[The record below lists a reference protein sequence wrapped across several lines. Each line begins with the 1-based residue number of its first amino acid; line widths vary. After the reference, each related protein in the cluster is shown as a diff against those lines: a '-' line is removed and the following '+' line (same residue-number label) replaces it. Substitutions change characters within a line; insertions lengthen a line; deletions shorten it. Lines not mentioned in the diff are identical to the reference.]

1 MNTNILNQSTVKA
14 STSEPLWLLDRRK
27 SSKENYS
34 SLPLPSPKDSNWRF
48 ASVLS
53 EDIDAFK
60 PASNPEEEAIQHAL
74 SHSSLVEDAIA
85 ELIFVDDHLV
95 QSKALPKA
103 LIDKGVCFVS
113 LDEAIE
119 KHSHLLEPHF
129 LNDATRLGSQK
140 YFGLHASLVKAGA
153 LLYVPKGV
161 EIDQPIAVYHWSNSN
176 KGLICPHT
184 LIIAEAQTKVS
195 LIDVLASTTEQNEG
209 LNISVSNIQA
219 HASAN
224 VYRKV
229 IQNFNSKTL
238 SFQLD
243 NAIADRDT
251 QLENIAINLGAAKA
265 RYENQVKINGS
276 GAHVTMYSL
285 TVAEDTQ
292 EFDQRTLQTHN
303 APNSVS
309 DLLYKNALFDTSRT
323 IFSGLIQVEE
333 GAQQTDAYQTNRNL
347 LLDQRADANALPG
360 LEILANDVKCSHGA
374 TTGNIDSDELFY
386 MLSRGIPHRVAMQ
399 LIVLGFFEEII
410 EKLGSD
416 SLAENIRK
424 LLERKFASKIK
435 P

>member
-1 MNTNILNQSTVKA
+1 MNTTLNQPTVISSA
-14 STSEPLWLLDRRK
+14 NEPQWLLDRRT
-27 SSKENYS
+27 SGSQNYS
-34 SLPLPSPKDSNWRF
+34 NLPVPAAKDENWRF

-53 EDIDAFK
+53 QDIHAFK
-60 PASNPEEEAIQHAL
+60 LAPMPNDDAIQHAL
-74 SHSSLVEDAIA
+74 SHSTLVEDPIA
-85 ELIFVDDHLV
+85 EFIFVDDHLV
-95 QSKALPKA
+95 QSKPLSKE
-103 LIDKGVCFVS
+103 LVDKGVCFVS
-113 LDEAIE
+113 IDEAIQ
-119 KHSHLLEPHF
+119 KHSDLLEPHF
-129 LNDATRLGSQK
+129 LKESTRLGSQK
-140 YFGLHASLVKAGA
+140 YFGLHASAVKAGA

-161 EIDQPIAVYHWSNSN
+161 EIDKPIAVYHWSNQD

-195 LIDVLASTTEQNEG
+195 LIDVLASTTEENQG
-209 LNISVSNIQA
+209 CNISVSNIEA
-219 HASAN
+219 HPSAN

-229 IQNFNSKTL
+229 IQNFNSSTL

-243 NAIADRDT
+243 SATADRDT

-265 RYENQVKINGS
+265 RYENQIKINGS

-285 TVAEDTQ
+285 SVAEGTQ

-374 TTGNIDSDELFY
+374 TTGNIDNDELFY

-424 LLERKFASKIK
+424 LLEQKFASKIK

>member
-1 MNTNILNQSTVKA
+1 MSANTA
-14 STSEPLWLLDRRK
+14 EPQWLLDRRT
-27 SSKENYS
+27 SGSEIYTN
-34 SLPLPSPKDSNWRF
+34 LPVPSAKDENWRF

-60 PASNPEEEAIQHAL
+60 PASEPEEDAIAYAL
-74 SHSSLVEDAIA
+74 SHSNLVEDAIA

-95 QSKALPKA
+95 QSKPLPKE
-103 LIDKGVCFVS
+103 LIDKGVCFIS
-113 LDEAIE
+113 LNEAIE
-119 KHSHLLEPHF
+119 KHAELLEPYF
-129 LNDATRLGSQK
+129 LKDATRLGSQK
-140 YFGLHASLVKAGA
+140 YFGLHASNVKAGA
-153 LLYVPKGV
+153 VLYVPKGV
-161 EIDQPIAVYHWSNSN
+161 EIDQPITVYHWSNRE

-184 LIIAEAQTKVS
+184 LIIAEAQSKVS
-195 LIDVLASTTEQNEG
+195 LIDVLASTTQDNQS

-219 HASAN
+219 HPSAN

-229 IQNFNSKTL
+229 IQNFNAKTL

-243 NAIADRDT
+243 SAIADKDT

-265 RYENQVKINGS
+265 RYENQIKINGS

-285 TVAEDTQ
+285 SVAEETQ
-292 EFDQRTLQTHN
+292 EFDQRTFQTHN
-303 APNSVS
+303 APNAVS

-374 TTGNIDSDELFY
+374 TTGNIDKDELFY

-424 LLERKFASKIK
+424 LLEEKFASKIK
-435 P
+435 S

>member
-1 MNTNILNQSTVKA
+1 MNTTLNQPTVISSA
-14 STSEPLWLLDRRK
+14 NEPQWLLDRRT
-27 SSKENYS
+27 SGSQNYS
-34 SLPLPSPKDSNWRF
+34 NLPVPAAKDENWRF

-53 EDIDAFK
+53 QDIHAFK
-60 PASNPEEEAIQHAL
+60 PAPMPNDDAIQHAL
-74 SHSSLVEDAIA
+74 SHSTLVEDPIA
-85 ELIFVDDHLV
+85 EFIFVDDHLV
-95 QSKALPKA
+95 QSKPLSKELA
-103 LIDKGVCFVS
+103 DKGVCFVS
-113 LDEAIE
+113 IDEAIQ
-119 KHSHLLEPHF
+119 KHSDLLEPHF
-129 LNDATRLGSQK
+129 LKESTRLGSQK
-140 YFGLHASLVKAGA
+140 YFGLHASAVKAGA

-161 EIDQPIAVYHWSNSN
+161 EIDKPIAVYHWSNQD

-195 LIDVLASTTEQNEG
+195 LIDVLASTTEENQG
-209 LNISVSNIQA
+209 CNISVSNIEA
-219 HASAN
+219 HPSAN

-229 IQNFNSKTL
+229 IQNFNSSTL

-243 NAIADRDT
+243 SATADRDT

-265 RYENQVKINGS
+265 RYENQIKINGS

-285 TVAEDTQ
+285 SVAEGTQ

-374 TTGNIDSDELFY
+374 TTGNIDNDELFY

-424 LLERKFASKIK
+424 LLEQKFASKIK

>member
-1 MNTNILNQSTVKA
+1 MNTTVKKHMSA
-14 STSEPLWLLDRRK
+14 NTAEPQWLLDRRT
-27 SSKENYS
+27 SGSETYTN
-34 SLPLPSPKDSNWRF
+34 LPVPSAKDENWRF

-60 PASNPEEEAIQHAL
+60 PASEPEDDAIAYAL
-74 SHSSLVEDAIA
+74 SHSNLVEDAIA

-95 QSKALPKA
+95 QSKPLPKE
-103 LIDKGVCFVS
+103 LIDKGVCFIS
-113 LDEAIE
+113 LNEAIE
-119 KHSHLLEPHF
+119 KHAQLIEPYF
-129 LNDATRLGSQK
+129 LKDATRLGSQK
-140 YFGLHASLVKAGA
+140 YFGLHASNVKAGA
-153 LLYVPKGV
+153 VLYVPKGV
-161 EIDQPIAVYHWSNSN
+161 EIDQPIAVYHWSNRE

-184 LIIAEAQTKVS
+184 LIIAEAQSKVS
-195 LIDVLASTTEQNEG
+195 LMDVLASTTQDNQS

-219 HASAN
+219 HPSAN

-229 IQNFNSKTL
+229 IQNFNAKTL

-243 NAIADRDT
+243 SAIADRDT

-265 RYENQVKINGS
+265 RYENQIKINGS

-285 TVAEDTQ
+285 SVAEETQ
-292 EFDQRTLQTHN
+292 EFDQRTFQTHN
-303 APNSVS
+303 APNAVS

-374 TTGNIDSDELFY
+374 TTGNIDKDELFY

-424 LLERKFASKIK
+424 LLEEKFASKIK
-435 P
+435 S

>member
-1 MNTNILNQSTVKA
+1 M
-14 STSEPLWLLDRRK
+14 EPQWLYDRRNSGNETYYNLPVP
-27 SSKENYS
+27 SSKDE
-34 SLPLPSPKDSNWRF
+34 NWRF
-48 ASVLS
+48 ASVIS
-53 EDIDAFK
+53 EDIDAFNSA
-60 PASNPEEEAIQHAL
+60 PVPEKHAVDYAL
-74 SHSSLVEDAIA
+74 SNSKLVDDPIA

-95 QSKALPKA
+95 QSKPLPKE
-103 LIDKGVCFVS
+103 LIDKGVRFLS
-113 LDEAIE
+113 LNEAIE
-119 KHSHLLEPHF
+119 EHSHLLEPYF
-129 LNDATRLGSQK
+129 LKDSTRLGSQK
-140 YFGLHASLVKAGA
+140 YFGLHASNVKAGA
-153 LLYVPKGV
+153 ILYVPKGI
-161 EIDQPIAVYHWSNSN
+161 EINEPIAIYHWSNTHKS
-176 KGLICPHT
+176 LICPHT

-195 LIDVLASTTEQNEG
+195 LIDVLTSTTKENRC
-209 LNISVSNIQA
+209 LNISASNIQG
-219 HASAN
+219 HPSAN
-224 VYRKV
+224 ISRKV

-243 NAIADRDT
+243 SAIADRDT

-265 RYENQVKINGS
+265 RYENQIKINGS

-285 TVAEDTQ
+285 SVAEETQ
-292 EFDQRTLQTHN
+292 EFDQRTFQTHN

-374 TTGNIDSDELFY
+374 TTGNIDEDELFY

-424 LLERKFASKIK
+424 LLEEKFASKIK
-435 P
+435 S

>member
-1 MNTNILNQSTVKA
+1 MNTTVNTHTTA
-14 STSEPLWLLDRRK
+14 NALEPQWLLDRRN
-27 SSKENYS
+27 SGNETYS
-34 SLPLPSPKDSNWRF
+34 NLPVPSAKDENWRF

-60 PASNPEEEAIQHAL
+60 SAPMPEDHAIDYAL
-74 SHSSLVEDAIA
+74 SNSKLVEDPIA

-95 QSKALPKA
+95 QSKPLPKE
-103 LIDKGVCFVS
+103 LIDKGVRFLS
-113 LDEAIE
+113 LNEAIE
-119 KHSHLLEPHF
+119 DYSHLLEPYF
-129 LNDATRLGSQK
+129 LKDSTRLGSQK
-140 YFGLHASLVKAGA
+140 YFGLHASNVKAGA
-153 LLYVPKGV
+153 VLYVPKGV
-161 EIDQPIAVYHWSNSN
+161 EINEPIAVYHWSNTD

-184 LIIAEAQTKVS
+184 LIIAEAQSKVS
-195 LIDVLASTTEQNEG
+195 LIDVLASTTEVNRC
-209 LNISVSNIQA
+209 LNISASNIQG
-219 HASAN
+219 HPSAYI
-224 VYRKV
+224 YRKV

-243 NAIADRDT
+243 SAIAGRDT

-265 RYENQVKINGS
+265 RYENQIKINGS

-285 TVAEDTQ
+285 SVAEETQ
-292 EFDQRTLQTHN
+292 EFDQRTFQTHN

-347 LLDQRADANALPG
+347 LLDQSADANALPG

-374 TTGNIDSDELFY
+374 TTGNIDEDELFY

-424 LLERKFASKIK
+424 LLEEKFASKIMS
-435 P
+435 